1 MTKAAKLG
9 HNMTGAQMSPEDTQ
23 KMVEYTERRPAD
35 VPGSAAE
42 LKRAREQMNR
52 EEGQIGSVPIP
63 GSATGTL
70 KSTFDKVL
78 GNNPELPLDKLGERL
93 AYERTGVRLHEA
105 MIAKALACEGSGAEL
120 VPTLQQA
127 RTDDQA
133 HMTLLRHATQ
143 TLSAEQ
149 AHMIL
154 LINAIGTLGA
164 DPTAM
169 TPCADVVGVIGSGPL
184 KVITDPRTNIAQA
197 LNAILTIELAD
208 NAAWELLIM
217 LAEQSGH
224 AKIARSFDN
233 ALVEEERHVNTI
245 RSLLSRELGLS
256 AS

>member
-63 GSATGTL
+63 GSAKGML

-78 GNNPELPLDKLGERL
+78 GNNPELLLDKLGERL
-93 AYERTGVRLHEA
+93 AYERTGVRLYEA

-120 VPTLQQA
+120 VPTLQQI
-127 RTDDQA
+127 RND
-133 HMTLLRHATQ
+133 
-143 TLSAEQ
+143 EQ

-154 LINAIGTLGA
+154 LINAIETLGA

-208 NAAWELLIM
+208 NAAWELLIA

-245 RSLLSRELGLS
+245 RSLLSRELGLP
-256 AS
+256 AN

>member
-63 GSATGTL
+63 GSAKGML

-78 GNNPELPLDKLGERL
+78 GNNPELLLDKLGERL
-93 AYERTGVRLHEA
+93 AYERTGVRLYEA

-120 VPTLQQA
+120 VPTLQQI
-127 RTDDQA
+127 RND
-133 HMTLLRHATQ
+133 
-143 TLSAEQ
+143 EQ

-154 LINAIGTLGA
+154 LINAIETLGA

-208 NAAWELLIM
+208 NAAWELLIA

>member
-23 KMVEYTERRPAD
+23 KMVEYTQRRPAD

-63 GSATGTL
+63 GSAKGML

-78 GNNPELPLDKLGERL
+78 GNNPELLLDKLGERL
-93 AYERTGVRLHEA
+93 AYERTGVRLYEA

-120 VPTLQQA
+120 VPTLQQI
-127 RTDDQA
+127 RND
-133 HMTLLRHATQ
+133 
-143 TLSAEQ
+143 EQ

-154 LINAIGTLGA
+154 LINAIETLGA

-208 NAAWELLIM
+208 NAAWELLIA

>member
-63 GSATGTL
+63 GSAKGML

-78 GNNPELPLDKLGERL
+78 GNNPELLLDKLGSRQDCD
-93 AYERTGVRLHEA
+93 RTGVRLYEA
-105 MIAKALACEGSGAEL
+105 MIAKEMTCKGSGDEL
-120 VPTLQQA
+120 DPNLQQI
-127 RTDDQA
+127 RND
-133 HMTLLRHATQ
+133 
-143 TLSAEQ
+143 EQ

-154 LINAIGTLGA
+154 LINAIETLGS

-169 TPCADVVGVIGSGPL
+169 TPCADLVGVIGSGPL

-208 NAAWELLIM
+208 NAAWELLIA

>member
-63 GSATGTL
+63 GSVKGML

-78 GNNPELPLDKLGERL
+78 GNNPELLLDKLGERL
-93 AYERTGVRLHEA
+93 AYERTGVRLYEA

-120 VPTLQQA
+120 VPTLQQI
-127 RTDDQA
+127 RND
-133 HMTLLRHATQ
+133 
-143 TLSAEQ
+143 EQ

-154 LINAIGTLGA
+154 LINAIETLGA

-197 LNAILTIELAD
+197 LNVILTIELAD
-208 NAAWELLIM
+208 NAAWELLIA

>member
-63 GSATGTL
+63 GSAKGML

-78 GNNPELPLDKLGERL
+78 GNNPELLLDKLGERL
-93 AYERTGVRLHEA
+93 AYERTGVRLYEA

-120 VPTLQQA
+120 VPTLQQI
-127 RTDDQA
+127 RND
-133 HMTLLRHATQ
+133 
-143 TLSAEQ
+143 EQ

-154 LINAIGTLGA
+154 LINAIETLGA

-256 AS
+256 VS

>member
-63 GSATGTL
+63 GSAKGML

-78 GNNPELPLDKLGERL
+78 GNNPELLLDKLGERL
-93 AYERTGVRLHEA
+93 AYERTGVRLYEA

-120 VPTLQQA
+120 VPTLQQI
-127 RTDDQA
+127 RND
-133 HMTLLRHATQ
+133 
-143 TLSAEQ
+143 EQ

-154 LINAIGTLGA
+154 LINAIETLGA

>member
-63 GSATGTL
+63 GSVKGML

-78 GNNPELPLDKLGERL
+78 GNNPELLLDKLGERL
-93 AYERTGVRLHEA
+93 AYERTGVRLYEA

-120 VPTLQQA
+120 VPTLQQI
-127 RTDDQA
+127 RND
-133 HMTLLRHATQ
+133 
-143 TLSAEQ
+143 EQ

-154 LINAIGTLGA
+154 LINAIETLGA

-208 NAAWELLIM
+208 NAAWELLIA

>member
-63 GSATGTL
+63 GSAKGML

-78 GNNPELPLDKLGERL
+78 GNNPELLLDKLGERL
-93 AYERTGVRLHEA
+93 AYERTGVRLYEA

-120 VPTLQQA
+120 VPTLQQI
-127 RTDDQA
+127 RND
-133 HMTLLRHATQ
+133 
-143 TLSAEQ
+143 EQ

-154 LINAIGTLGA
+154 LINAIETLGA

-208 NAAWELLIM
+208 NAAWELLIA

-256 AS
+256 VS

>member
-63 GSATGTL
+63 GSAKGML

-78 GNNPELPLDKLGERL
+78 GNNPELLLDKLGERL
-93 AYERTGVRLHEA
+93 AYERTGVRLYEA

-120 VPTLQQA
+120 VPTLQQI
-127 RTDDQA
+127 RND
-133 HMTLLRHATQ
+133 
-143 TLSAEQ
+143 EQ

-154 LINAIGTLGA
+154 LINAIETLGA

-169 TPCADVVGVIGSGPL
+169 TPCADVVGVIGAGPL

-208 NAAWELLIM
+208 NAAWELLIA

>member
-63 GSATGTL
+63 GSAKGML

-78 GNNPELPLDKLGERL
+78 GNNPELLLDKLGERL
-93 AYERTGVRLHEA
+93 AYERTGVRLYEA

-120 VPTLQQA
+120 VPTLQQI
-127 RTDDQA
+127 RND
-133 HMTLLRHATQ
+133 
-143 TLSAEQ
+143 EQ

-154 LINAIGTLGA
+154 LINAIETLGA

-169 TPCADVVGVIGSGPL
+169 TPCANVVGVIGSGPL

-208 NAAWELLIM
+208 NAAWELLIA